1 MININFPPYNYGLSG
16 TSYFGS
22 NSQQGYTSY
31 QECAL
36 VLVLLPLRTV
46 ALCSKSQG
54 RHFCVEEP
62 TFFISV
68 LTWFILHSFTIV
80 LHDFFN
86 TECWN
91 AERGSCSQRVDLS
104 CTGLQLQ
111 RPAASHEPQYK
122 LLTYLLFFRCCIIK
136 NSYCCIWD
144 PLNDSV
150 EGTHVLTL
158 VSGQAAFS
166 N

>member
-1 MININFPPYNYGLSG
+1 MNFPPYNYGLSG

-36 VLVLLPLRTV
+36 VLVLLPLWTV

-86 TECWN
+86 TVLK
-91 AERGSCSQRVDLS
+91 RGTWELQPESRFELHRAAAATSCKS
-104 CTGLQLQ
+104 
-111 RPAASHEPQYK
+111 
-122 LLTYLLFFRCCIIK
+122 
-136 NSYCCIWD
+136 
-144 PLNDSV
+144 
-150 EGTHVLTL
+150 
-158 VSGQAAFS
+158 
-166 N
+166 